1 MPREHEDYRN
11 YMELIDSTVG
21 KNILHIDEVMKVT
34 GKSRNFV
41 KKHIMPTCNNIGSC
55 TLARLMCKGF

>member
-11 YMELIDSTVG
+11 YMELIHSIVG
-21 KNILHIDEVMKVT
+21 KNILQIDEVMKVT

-41 KKHIMPTCNNIGSC
+41 KKHIMADCNNIGSC
-55 TLARLMCKGF
+55 TLARKMCEGF